1 MKRLRRYLV
10 AGILIWLPLSVTFL
24 VLKFL
29 IDQMDKSL
37 NYIPAKY
44 LPEAWLGFSIPGLGA
59 VLTLLV
65 LLVTGF
71 LAANI
76 VGRSAVAL
84 WEAML
89 VRIPVVRP
97 IYSAVKNFT
106 EVIFSDSG
114 QSFKKVLLIEYP
126 RKGIYSLAFQTAS
139 RLEEVQHRT
148 AEDVICVFVPT
159 TPNPTSGFIVL
170 VPRKDVVELDMNVDD
185 AVKMVISLGVVVP
198 SWSAEQTGEL
208 PFALPAADVAKAKA
222 GFGPATPGD

>member
-10 AGILIWLPLSVTFL
+10 AGILIWLPLSVTFM

-37 NYIPAKY
+37 NYVPAKY
-44 LPEAWLGFSIPGLGA
+44 LPEAWLGFPIPGLGA
-59 VLTLLV
+59 VLTLLI
-65 LLVTGF
+65 LLITGF

-170 VPRKDVVELDMNVDD
+170 VPRQDVVELDMNVDD

-198 SWSAEQTGEL
+198 TWTGDQTGEL
-208 PFALPAADVAKAKA
+208 PLKLPDDEP
-222 GFGPATPGD
+222 GPG

>member
-29 IDQMDKSL
+29 IDQMDRSL
-37 NYIPAKY
+37 DYIPVQY

-65 LLVTGF
+65 LLITGF

-84 WEAML
+84 WEALL

-198 SWSAEQTGEL
+198 TWTGGQTGEL
-208 PFALPAADVAKAKA
+208 PLKLPDDAENR
-222 GFGPATPGD
+222 GQTTII